1 MSKLRPSR
9 LRLRFNVGR
18 KRPQNV
24 ACFTISPRVRKNTV
38 PPLGTFCIG
47 APGLRV
53 YPNSGPTEWASLISH
68 PSRIGVQDISRSKR
82 FSHWPVRFQYV
93 KCQPS
98 SSSMRRRA
106 LRDIRSS
113 MSVPVVASCNLRCFA
128 GIRSTFPKSLLD
140 RLRASLSWTSRF
152 NTQSKATTTSQKL
165 VSPNKIR
172 PIFRQ
177 NSPVEPIRLAHN
189 RHTAA
194 RLWAISGI
202 LFWAVRR

>member
-18 KRPQNV
+18 KRPQNA

-38 PPLGTFCIG
+38 PPLATFCIG

-53 YPNSGPTEWASLISH
+53 CPNSRPTVWASLISH

-82 FSHWPVRFQYV
+82 FSHWPVPFQYA

-113 MSVPVVASCNLRCFA
+113 MFRRVRPRRRIVQSAVLRWNPFDFSK
-128 GIRSTFPKSLLD
+128 IDQSIQHPEQTHDDEPK
-140 RLRASLSWTSRF
+140 RG
-152 NTQSKATTTSQKL
+152 
-165 VSPNKIR
+165 
-172 PIFRQ
+172 
-177 NSPVEPIRLAHN
+177 
-189 RHTAA
+189 AA
-194 RLWAISGI
+194 RHSRES
-202 LFWAVRR
+202 LFRKKRESHEARAHQKNTRRLGSCGGWRI